1 MTVLHRAVSLLF
13 IQHTL
18 PTTNPILIVREILLM
33 KAPSLVKGHP
43 AQITTILARFKAFV
57 LDLLFLL
64 KRFLRFGLPLVA
76 FGVEEDYPL
85 LVADFADRLKMELV
99 L

>member
-1 MTVLHRAVSLLF
+1 
-13 IQHTL
+13 
-18 PTTNPILIVREILLM
+18 M
-33 KAPSLVKGHP
+33 KTASLVKGHP
-43 AQITTILARFKAFV
+43 AQVARVLARFKAFV

-76 FGVEEDYPL
+76 FGVEENYPT

>member
-1 MTVLHRAVSLLF
+1 
-13 IQHTL
+13 
-18 PTTNPILIVREILLM
+18 M

-43 AQITTILARFKAFV
+43 AQITRVLRGFKAFV

-64 KRFLRFGLPLVA
+64 KRFLGLTGELVA

-85 LVADFADRLKMELV
+85 LVADFADGLKMELV
-99 L
+99 IL